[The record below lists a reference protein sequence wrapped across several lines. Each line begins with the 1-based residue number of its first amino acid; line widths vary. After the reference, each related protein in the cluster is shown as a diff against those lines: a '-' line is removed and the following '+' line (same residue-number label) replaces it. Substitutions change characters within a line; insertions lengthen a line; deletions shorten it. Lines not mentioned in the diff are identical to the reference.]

1 MSNDD
6 SGTVVLVIFVC
17 CAVSCIVALLVWMN
31 GGTPGSIFSASAI
44 ADALANFKFTTPTA
58 INVGGGTTST
68 TNPFSFNK
76 YTDFT
81 IPSAGA
87 MGSAVPG
94 KTLDQCNSLCGS
106 TPNCVG
112 FSNDNNGCQLFNN
125 VNILE
130 RRKGSTIYASGDIGA
145 VQYLH
150 VPYQNITLPMA
161 PQLWSKSG
169 GIGDFVSNCQT
180 SHATCKGFSVSG
192 SDALMYSSIV
202 GVDSTH
208 TGDTYIDPN
217 NPAMFIIEGNY
228 TYSETPDKTW
238 SLPTSY
244 LLTDSQIAQYS
255 TQSTQ
260 DSNWFVPFNGQGS
273 GFDAGLDHTD
283 APPVGRGQMSNV
295 ITVTNLSQCQNACVA
310 NSWCQSFTMMGTT
323 QCYQR
328 RDFIPQHFPDVDSG
342 GNPCVPYTDGAAV
355 NCRCGLQSGSLVTC
369 KSFTPA
375 RDGTTGTGNTSYV
388 KKQYPLSISCP
399 QACSQDS
406 TCVMVTYDNQ
416 GNCSQYNTPPTN
428 RTPMSSNTSVWNFNN
443 FPR

>member
-6 SGTVVLVIFVC
+6 SGTFVLVIFVC

-31 GGTPGSIFSASAI
+31 GGTLGSIFSASAI
-44 ADALANFKFTTPTA
+44 ADALANFKFITPTA

-81 IPSAGA
+81 VPSAGA

-130 RRKGSTIYASGDIGA
+130 RKKGSTIYASGDIGA

-150 VPYQNITLPMA
+150 VPYKNITLPMA
-161 PQLWSKSG
+161 PQLWSKTG

-180 SHATCKGFSVSG
+180 SHTVCKGFSVSG
-192 SDALMYSSIV
+192 SDALMYPAIV
-202 GVDSTH
+202 GVDSSQ

-217 NPAMFIIEGNY
+217 KPPQFILEGNY

-238 SLPTSY
+238 SLPASY
-244 LLTDSQIAQYS
+244 LLSDSQVTQYS
-255 TQSTQ
+255 TQQTQ
-260 DSNWFVPFNGQGS
+260 DSEWFVYFDGKGT

-283 APPVGRGQMSNV
+283 APPMGRGQLSNV
-295 ITVTNLSQCQNACVA
+295 ITVTGLSQCQNACVA
-310 NSWCQSFTMMGTT
+310 NSWCQSFTMIGTT

-328 RDFIPQHFPDVDSG
+328 HDFIPQHFLEAQPNGQPCPYDSSICHCG
-342 GNPCVPYTDGAAV
+342 YDWAGAQCLAY
-355 NCRCGLQSGSLVTC
+355 N
-369 KSFTPA
+369 PA
-375 RDGTTGTGNTSYV
+375 RDGTNGTGNTSYV

-399 QACSQDS
+399 QTCSNDGS
-406 TCVMVTYDNQ
+406 CVMVTYDTQ
-416 GNCSQYNTPPTN
+416 GHCSQYNTPPTN
-428 RTPMSSNTSVWNFNN
+428 RTPLSSNTSVWTFDN